1 MPDKKGASG
10 VDNTHRKTWDR
21 VDFHQKAKDRAIR
34 EKELEETQLDA
45 RKRKRLE
52 RDPLHLGLIVERGK
66 LKPRE
71 REIDLTSRLN
81 RSHVQSLT
89 SPSTQQGGYHCDIC
103 DCTFQDSLAYL
114 DHLNGKYHNRAL
126 GMSME
131 VKRSTADEVRKRLEN
146 AKCKKLGQHMGKDEQ
161 PKLLEERRKSP
172 EESVE
177 LNEPE
182 SSQSPPTGREDEDSD
197 VARIMGFGSFG

>member
-1 MPDKKGASG
+1 MPPHPIAPLF
-10 VDNTHRKTWDR
+10 T
-21 VDFHQKAKDRAIR
+21 
-34 EKELEETQLDA
+34 
-45 RKRKRLE
+45 E

-71 REIDLTSRLN
+71 CEVDLTSRLN

-89 SPSTQQGGYHCDIC
+89 SPSQQGGYNCDIC
-103 DCTFQDSLAYL
+103 DCSFQDSLAYL

-146 AKCKKLGQHMGKDEQ
+146 AKCRKLGHRFGQKDEQ
-161 PKLLEERRKSP
+161 PTLLEEGPKLLK
-172 EESVE
+172 ESADVTE
-177 LNEPE
+177 TE
-182 SSQSPPTGREDEDSD
+182 SSQSLPDGGDDEDSD